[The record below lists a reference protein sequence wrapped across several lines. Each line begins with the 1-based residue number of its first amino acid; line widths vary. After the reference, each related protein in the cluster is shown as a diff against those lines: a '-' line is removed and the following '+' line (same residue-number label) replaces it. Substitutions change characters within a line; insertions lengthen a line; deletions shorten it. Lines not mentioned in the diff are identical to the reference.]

1 MLCIIL
7 KNDVGH
13 KFKIYYPK
21 FWKMISYKEAL
32 NIINSLSITP
42 VGEELI
48 PLKDGLNSILS
59 KKIVSPIHMPPF
71 NQSAMDGYAVHFDD
85 TTNKTFKL
93 VGEVAAG
100 DDASEM
106 VLNEGEALRIFTGAM
121 VPDTANAV
129 IMQEKVDITDTHIT
143 INDSLENGKNIRLI
157 GEQIKKG
164 DLALNEGT
172 QLNAAAIGYLKG
184 LGITEVKVYKQPKIA
199 IIVTGNELIDN
210 NDKLTP
216 GKIFESNGWMIEN
229 ALKELHFNQ
238 INHFKLPDNYNQTKS
253 LIATLSS
260 EFDVLLFSGGIS
272 VGDYDFVGKSL
283 TDLKSEQYFYKINQ
297 KPGKP
302 LYFGKLNNAYIFGL
316 PGNPAASLNS
326 LYIYV
331 YPLLNKFFNLNK
343 QLPVIKL
350 PVRNNYTKK
359 DNKTHF
365 LKATINADMQ
375 LEILDAQ
382 SSAMLKSF
390 ALANCLAIVPE
401 QSKTI
406 TPKDVLEAFL
416 LPF

>member
-1 MLCIIL
+1 
-7 KNDVGH
+7 
-13 KFKIYYPK
+13 
-21 FWKMISYKEAL
+21 MISYKEAL

-42 VGEELI
+42 VGEELT
-48 PLKDGLNSILS
+48 PLKYGLNRILS

-71 NQSAMDGYAVHFDD
+71 NQSAMDGYAVHFDEI
-85 TTNKTFKL
+85 TNKNFKL

-100 DDASEM
+100 DDASGM
-106 VLNEGEALRIFTGAM
+106 VLNKGEAVRIFTGAM

-143 INDSLENGKNIRLI
+143 INEHLENGKNIRLI

-184 LGITEVKVYKQPKIA
+184 LGITEVYVYKQPKIA

-210 NDKLTP
+210 DDKLTP

-229 ALKELHFNQ
+229 ALKALHFNQ

-260 EFDVLLFSGGIS
+260 EFDVMLFSGGIS

-302 LYFGKLNNAYIFGL
+302 LFFGKLNNAYIFGL

-350 PVRNNYTKK
+350 PVINNYTKK
-359 DNKTHF
+359 DSKTHF

-375 LEILDAQ
+375 IEILDAQ

-401 QSKTI
+401 QAKSI
-406 TPKDVLEAFL
+406 LPNDVLEAFL